1 MRIWMWTL
9 RRKKRWRRCCAWEA
23 EAEAGQTGLPT
34 RDGRQAD
41 RAASQVAVGRNGH
54 ETGEYEGMEEP
65 LFMPGEPDEEEL
77 AALLEMEGD
86 M

>member
-1 MRIWMWTL
+1 MDVDAEAEEAMEEMMRL
-9 RRKKRWRRCCAWEA
+9 EA
-23 EAEAGQTGLPT
+23 EAEAGQTGLPA

-41 RAASQVAVGRNGH
+41 RAANQVAVGRNGH
-54 ETGEYEGMEEP
+54 GTGEHEGMEEP

>member
-1 MRIWMWTL
+1 MDVDADAEEAMEEMMRL
-9 RRKKRWRRCCAWEA
+9 EA

-41 RAASQVAVGRNGH
+41 RTASQIGVRQNVHG
-54 ETGEYEGMEEP
+54 TGDYEGMEEP

-77 AALLEMEGD
+77 AALLEMQGD